1 LGEEKMPKGRKKTK
15 QLEDTLKLKGKLA
28 WDRMPRSLKKE
39 CSRFAEDYRHFLD
52 RAKTE
57 REAVEELM
65 TYARG
70 RGFREISDP
79 ERKRRIYW
87 VNKNKSIALAV
98 LGKRPLT
105 EGMRII
111 ISHID
116 SPRLDLKQNPLYE
129 ELEMGLLRTHYYG
142 GIRKYQWVAIP
153 LSLHGTMI
161 KRDGTELKLN
171 LGEQP
176 GDPVFT
182 VCDLMP
188 HLSRRV
194 QDEKKL
200 REAIQGEKLTI
211 LAGSVPF
218 PDENVKER
226 VKLNI
231 LDFLNTQYGL
241 VEEDFLSAELEL
253 VPAFQ
258 SREVG
263 FDKSLVGA
271 YGQDDRLC
279 SYASLRAIDS
289 VKAPVYPLLALFLDK
304 EEIGSEGNTGAKSK
318 FLEWI
323 VADLL
328 KLSGEELTDMALR
341 QVLLRSKALSADV
354 DGAMDPNYQDVH
366 DKQNAAKIGYGVC
379 LSKFTGIG
387 GKYASSDASAE
398 YVAEIRNLFN
408 DHGITWQLAELGK
421 VDEGGGGTVAKY
433 LASYGM
439 DIIDCGAPLLGMHS
453 PFEVASKVDIYET
466 FRAYTV
472 FFEGDKR

>member
-1 LGEEKMPKGRKKTK
+1 MPKGRKKTK

-28 WDRMPRSLKKE
+28 WDRMPRPLRKE
-39 CSRFAEDYRHFLD
+39 CSRFAEDYRRFLD
-52 RAKTE
+52 HAKTE
-57 REAVEELM
+57 REAVEELKN
-65 TYARG
+65 YARA

-79 ERKRRIYW
+79 ERNRRIYW
-87 VNKNKSIALAV
+87 VNKDKNIALAV

-105 EGMRII
+105 DGMRII

-153 LSLHGTMI
+153 LSLHGTMV
-161 KRDGTELKLN
+161 KRDGTQLKLC
-171 LGEQP
+171 LGEKP
-176 GDPVFT
+176 ADPVFT

-211 LAGSVPF
+211 LAGSLPF
-218 PDENVKER
+218 PDEDVKER

-258 SREVG
+258 AREVG

-279 SYASLRAIDS
+279 AYASLRAIDS
-289 VKAPVYPLLALFLDK
+289 IKAPVYPLLALFLDK

-323 VADLL
+323 VAALL
-328 KLSGEELTDMALR
+328 TLSGEEMTDMALR
-341 QVLLRSKALSADV
+341 QVLFRSKALSADV

-366 DKQNAAKIGYGVC
+366 EKQNAAKIGYGVC

-398 YVAEIRNLFN
+398 YVAEIRKLFN
-408 DHGITWQLAELGK
+408 DHGITWQMAELGK

-453 PFEVASKVDIYET
+453 PFEVASKADIYET
-466 FRAYTV
+466 FRAYKV

>member
-1 LGEEKMPKGRKKTK
+1 MPRDKKRAK
-15 QLEDTLKLKGKLA
+15 HLEDTLKLKNRLA
-28 WDRMPRSLKKE
+28 WDQMQESYRKE
-39 CSRFAEDYRHFLD
+39 CFLFAEDYKRFLNS
-52 RAKTE
+52 AKTE
-57 REAVEELM
+57 REAVVEVLS
-65 TYARG
+65 YAEK
-70 RGFREISDP
+70 RGFREISDQ
-79 ERKRRIYW
+79 KKTRRIYW
-87 VNKNKSIALAV
+87 VNKNKNIALV
-98 LGKRPLT
+98 TLGKRPLS

-142 GIRKYQWVAIP
+142 GIKKYQWVAKP
-153 LSLHGTMI
+153 LALHGAMI
-161 KRDGTELKLN
+161 KRDGTRLELR
-171 LGEQP
+171 LGEEP

-211 LAGSVPF
+211 LAGSIPF
-218 PDENVKER
+218 PDEVAKER
-226 VKLNI
+226 IKLNL
-231 LDFLNTQYGL
+231 LDFLFKQYGL

-253 VPAFQ
+253 VPAYQ
-258 SREVG
+258 ARDVG

-271 YGQDDRLC
+271 YGQDDKLC
-279 SYASLRAIDS
+279 AYASLRAIDS
-289 VKAPVYPLLALFLDK
+289 VKDPEYTTLALFLDK

-328 KLSGEELTDMALR
+328 RLSGEELSDMAVR
-341 QVLLRSKALSADV
+341 HVLFSSRALSADV

-366 DKQNAAKIGYGVC
+366 EKQNAAKIGYGVC
-379 LSKFTGIG
+379 LSKFTGSG
-387 GKYASSDASAE
+387 GKYATSDASAE
-398 YVAEIRNLFN
+398 YVAEIRRLFN
-408 DHGITWQLAELGK
+408 DHGITWQMAELGK

-453 PFEVASKVDIYET
+453 PFEVATKVDIYET
-466 FRAYTV
+466 FRAYKV
-472 FFEGDKR
+472 FFAGKS

>member
-1 LGEEKMPKGRKKTK
+1 MGESKMAKGKKKTK
-15 QLEDTLKLKGKLA
+15 QVEQTLKLRGKLA
-28 WDRMPRSLKKE
+28 WDRLPETFRKE
-39 CSRFAEDYRHFLD
+39 CFLFSEEYKAFLD

-57 REAVEELM
+57 REAVVEILG
-65 TYARG
+65 YARN
-70 RGFREISDP
+70 RGFRDSSASG
-79 ERKRRIYW
+79 RKRRLSW
-87 VNKNKSIALAV
+87 VNKHKNVALAT
-98 LGKRPLT
+98 LGRRPLS
-105 EGMRII
+105 EGMRIVV
-111 ISHID
+111 SHVD

-129 ELEMGLLRTHYYG
+129 DLDLGLLRTHYYG
-142 GIRKYQWVAIP
+142 GIKKYQWVALP
-153 LSLHGTMI
+153 LALHGTII
-161 KRDGTELKLN
+161 KKDGSRLELR
-171 LGEQP
+171 LGEEH

-188 HLSRRV
+188 HLSRKT

-200 REAIQGEKLTI
+200 REAILGEKLTI
-211 LAGSVPF
+211 LAGSIPF
-218 PDENVKER
+218 PDEEAKER
-226 VKLNI
+226 IKLNL
-231 LDFLNTQYGL
+231 LDFLHSRYGL

-253 VPAFQ
+253 VPAHGA
-258 SREVG
+258 REVG
-263 FDKSLVGA
+263 FDNSLVGA

-279 SYASLRAIDS
+279 AYASLRAIDS
-289 VKAPVYPLLALFLDK
+289 VKAPQYASLALFLDK

-328 KLSGEELTDMALR
+328 KLSGEELSDMVLR
-341 QVLLRSKALSADV
+341 QVLFRSKALSADV

-366 DKQNAAKIGYGVC
+366 EKQNAAKIGYGVC
-379 LSKFTGIG
+379 LSKFTGVG

-398 YVAEIRNLFN
+398 YVAEIRKLFN
-408 DHGITWQLAELGK
+408 DHRIAWQMGELGK

-466 FRAYTV
+466 FKAYKV
-472 FFEGDKR
+472 FFEGKS